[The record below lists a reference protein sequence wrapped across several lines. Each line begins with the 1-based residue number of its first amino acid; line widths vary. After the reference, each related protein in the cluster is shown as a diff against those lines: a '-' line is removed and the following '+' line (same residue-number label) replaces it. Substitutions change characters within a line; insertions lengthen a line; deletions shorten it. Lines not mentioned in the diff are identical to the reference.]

1 MSEDDPDG
9 LTMMCGEDPLGRSN
23 YAGGSANLEA
33 RAALWSHKVLAPGE
47 VPAPMDWFCDLVDWD
62 GVQVG
67 MDVGCGSGRFLPSL
81 ARRCDRVIAVDLSVA
96 MIAEVRATFPELVL
110 VGDVCRLPVK
120 DGCVDAALAAWMLYH
135 AADPDLACA
144 ELRRILRPGGVL
156 IAVTNAAS
164 HTAEL
169 DELYAEATAALLG
182 DRPPP
187 PRLPTNGFALD
198 QAAAHLSRHFT
209 AVTIHVR
216 RTLVHVPDPGPIVG
230 YLASLR
236 SYADETLREDG
247 LTFDDLVPHIEAA
260 AARRIISHGAVVVTG
275 LPAAIVCR

>member
-1 MSEDDPDG
+1 MAGWAQHDLQQRPIRSVELRRRQREPRGAGCSVVAQG
-9 LTMMCGEDPLGRSN
+9 LR
-23 YAGGSANLEA
+23 AWRGS
-33 RAALWSHKVLAPGE
+33 RAHGLV
-47 VPAPMDWFCDLVDWD
+47 CDLVEWND
-62 GVQVG
+62 VQVG

-81 ARRCDRVIAVDLSVA
+81 ARRCERVIAVDLSLA
-96 MIAEVRATFPELVL
+96 MLAEVRATSPELAL
-110 VGDVCRLPVK
+110 VGDVCRLPVR
-120 DGCVDAALAAWMLYH
+120 DGCVDAVLAAWMLYH

-169 DELYAEATAALLG
+169 DEVYAEATAALLG
-182 DRPPP
+182 DSPPP
-187 PRLPTNGFALD
+187 PRLPSNGFALD

-216 RTLVHVPDPGPIVG
+216 RTAVHVPDPAPIVR

-247 LTFDDLVPHIEAA
+247 FTFDDLVPHIETA
-260 AARRIISHGAVVVTG
+260 AARRIVAHGAVVVTG
-275 LPAAIVCR
+275 LPAAVVCR